1 MRNGYKK
8 IKHMKL
14 STFLTVTAIIYI
26 VCGIAMILFPY
37 DVFGLLGFDINAD
50 GAVLGRVVGA
60 AIIGMG
66 LMNFVGR
73 NESAS
78 SSALKGILIGNMVY
92 HALDVV
98 FIFIATY
105 TAVLNEFSWGMVGF
119 HAVLTFGFAYY
130 VMKKS

>member
-1 MRNGYKK
+1 MK
-8 IKHMKL
+8 I
-14 STFLTVTAIIYI
+14 STFLTVTAVVYI
-26 VCGIAMILFPY
+26 ASGIAMILFPY
-37 DVFGLLGFDINAD
+37 DIFGALGFDINAD

-66 LMNFVGR
+66 MMNFAGR
-73 NESAS
+73 NENAP
-78 SSALKGILIGNMVY
+78 SSALKGILIGNMFY

-119 HAVLTFGFAYY
+119 HAVLTFGFAYFL
-130 VMKKS
+130 MKKA